1 MKEVGE
7 MKSAFEKA
15 MEKAEKLGSL
25 SPEEMRERKEAECTT
40 LGRAIVERYLGHG
53 HKQLLKEEVGRY
65 SGEEKGMVM
74 GAALSRLVE
83 AIDFKSGDVVVIERA
98 LEGLVTLK
106 GKGHVIEVTENIK
119 GLLQEF
125 RDVQQQKYELEKE
138 GIEKDGREL
147 LHRLRIAGSAVG
159 AINLKSSGAWAMLS
173 TELESQFSQR
183 LEALKRVL
191 FGLFEEG

>member
-1 MKEVGE
+1 VGE

-25 SPEEMRERKEAECTT
+25 SPEEMRERREAECTT
-40 LGRAIVERYLGHG
+40 LGRAIAERYLGHG
-53 HKQLLKEEVGRY
+53 QRRLLREEVGRY
-65 SGEEKGMVM
+65 GGEEQGIVM

-83 AIDFKSGDVVVIERA
+83 AVDLKSGDAVIGRV
-98 LEGLVTLK
+98 LEGLVALM
-106 GKGHVIEVTENIK
+106 GKGHVVEVTGNIK

-125 RDVQQQKYELEKE
+125 REVQRQTYESEKE

-147 LHRLRIAGSAVG
+147 LHRLRIAGSAVS
-159 AINLKSSGAWAMLS
+159 AINLKSSEAWAGLS

-183 LEALKRVL
+183 LEVLKREL
-191 FGLFEEG
+191 LGLFEEG

>member
-1 MKEVGE
+1 MGE

-40 LGRAIVERYLGHG
+40 LGRAIAARYMGHG

-65 SGEEKGMVM
+65 SGDERGIVM

-83 AIDFKSGDVVVIERA
+83 AVDLESGDLIERA

-106 GKGHVIEVTENIK
+106 GKGEVMEVTENIK

-125 RDVQQQKYELEKE
+125 RDVKQQKYEIEKE
-138 GIEKDGREL
+138 GIEKDEREL
-147 LHRLRIAGSAVG
+147 LHRLRIAGTAVG
-159 AINLKSSGAWAMLS
+159 AINLKSSEAWAMLS

-183 LEALKRVL
+183 MEALKREL
-191 FGLFEEG
+191 LGLFEEG

>member
-1 MKEVGE
+1 MGE

-25 SPEEMRERKEAECTT
+25 SPEEMREREEAEYTT

-65 SGEEKGMVM
+65 SGGEKGVVM

-83 AIDFKSGDVVVIERA
+83 AIDLESGDLIERV

-106 GKGHVIEVTENIK
+106 GKGEVMEVTENIK

-125 RDVQQQKYELEKE
+125 RDVKQQKYEIEKE
-138 GIEKDGREL
+138 GIEKDEREL
-147 LHRLRIAGSAVG
+147 LHRLRIAGTAVG
-159 AINLKSSGAWAMLS
+159 AINLKSSEAWAMLS

-183 LEALKRVL
+183 MEALKREL
-191 FGLFEEG
+191 LGLFKEG

>member
-1 MKEVGE
+1 MGE

-40 LGRAIVERYLGHG
+40 LGRAIAARYMGHG

-65 SGEEKGMVM
+65 SGDERGIVM

-83 AIDFKSGDVVVIERA
+83 AVDLESGDLIERA
-98 LEGLVTLK
+98 LEGLVALK
-106 GKGHVIEVTENIK
+106 GKGEVMEVTENIK

-125 RDVQQQKYELEKE
+125 RDVQQLKYEIEKE
-138 GIEKDGREL
+138 GIEKDEREL
-147 LHRLRIAGSAVG
+147 LHRLRIAGTAVG
-159 AINLKSSGAWAMLS
+159 AINLKSSEAWALLS

-183 LEALKRVL
+183 MEALKREL
-191 FGLFEEG
+191 LGLFKEG

>member
-1 MKEVGE
+1 VGE

-40 LGRAIVERYLGHG
+40 LGRAIAARYMGHG

-65 SGEEKGMVM
+65 SGDERGIVM

-83 AIDFKSGDVVVIERA
+83 AVDLESGDLIERA

-106 GKGHVIEVTENIK
+106 GKGEVMEVTENIK

-125 RDVQQQKYELEKE
+125 RDVKQQKYEIEKE
-138 GIEKDGREL
+138 GIEKDEREL
-147 LHRLRIAGSAVG
+147 LHRLRIAGTAVG
-159 AINLKSSGAWAMLS
+159 AINLKSSEAWAMLS

-183 LEALKRVL
+183 MEALKREL
-191 FGLFEEG
+191 LGLFEEG